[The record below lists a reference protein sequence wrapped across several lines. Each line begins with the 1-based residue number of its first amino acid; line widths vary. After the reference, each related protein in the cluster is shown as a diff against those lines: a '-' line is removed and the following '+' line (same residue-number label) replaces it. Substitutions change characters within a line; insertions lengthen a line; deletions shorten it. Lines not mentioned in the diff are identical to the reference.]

1 MNFLINF
8 FNLNF
13 MQLFFLHKYISKNIL
28 HLKETKLFIDL
39 MQKNCHILDYVNLA
53 LYILNK
59 KIN

>member
-1 MNFLINF
+1 MH
-8 FNLNF
+8 
-13 MQLFFLHKYISKNIL
+13 LFFLHKYISKNIL
-28 HLKETKLFIDL
+28 HLKKTKLFIDL